1 MQFARAFPGNVRGW
15 GGAAASHLA
24 AFSPPPVHNFDETP
38 VVTHEA
44 YDYASLMA
52 EEVEIG

>member
-1 MQFARAFPGNVRGW
+1 MKLAQLIATKPHGTLKIGKEAFYRQVEMP
-15 GGAAASHLA
+15 LA
-24 AFSPPPVHNFDETP
+24 
-38 VVTHEA
+38 EA